1 MTSTPPFD
9 PPYGPSPSKQTLD
22 LFIEAVEDYAIFTL
36 DADGN
41 VASWNNGAQKI
52 KGYQPHDIIGRH
64 FSVFYTND
72 DLAIGKP
79 QRELEKA
86 KQNGRIEDEG
96 WRLRKDGSRFWANVV
111 ITAVYDRPGNLVGF
125 AKVTRDM
132 TERIK
137 LTELERSR
145 AVAAQAHIA
154 REDEQ
159 RRIARELHDDLGQQ
173 LIALKMEMSLL
184 QKSLAA
190 GACDAAAVARMSRL
204 ETRIDTLVG
213 SVRRIAA
220 DLRPPLLDD
229 LGLPA
234 AIEWIAND
242 VEQRHGFKVMPLL
255 DVREFEFN
263 VPAASSIFRIV
274 QEALNNVV
282 RHAQATHVSI
292 RLSFEHDTL
301 HLRIEDDGVGSELG
315 ASRDPASFGL
325 LGMGERVQMLGGK
338 ITFHSEPAAGFVIT
352 VAIPLANVGI
362 QPDGAENR

>member
-1 MTSTPPFD
+1 MTVMPSTDQPH
-9 PPYGPSPSKQTLD
+9 GLAPSNRTLE

-36 DADGN
+36 DAEGL

-52 KGYQPHDIIGRH
+52 KGYLPNEIIGRH
-64 FSVFYTND
+64 FSVFYTD
-72 DLAIGKP
+72 EDLAAQKP
-79 QRELEKA
+79 RQELAKA
-86 KQNGRIEDEG
+86 KQDGRVEDEG

-111 ITAVYDRPGNLVGF
+111 ITAVHDRQGNLVGF

-137 LTELERSR
+137 LAELERAL

-173 LIALKMEMSLL
+173 LVALKMEMSLL
-184 QKSLAA
+184 QKSLVAAA
-190 GACDAAAVARMSRL
+190 GDQAAVDRMSRL

-213 SVRRIAA
+213 SVRRIAS

-229 LGLPA
+229 LGLLA

-242 VEQRHGFKVMPLL
+242 VEQRHGFKVTPHL
-255 DVREFEFN
+255 DVGELEFN

-282 RHAQATHVSI
+282 RHAHATHVSI
-292 RLSFEHDTL
+292 RLFTEGTALSL
-301 HLRIEDDGVGSELG
+301 HIEDDGIGTTLG
-315 ASRDPASFGL
+315 VSRDRASFGL
-325 LGMGERVQMLGGK
+325 LGMGERVQLLGGE
-338 ITFHSEPAAGFVIT
+338 IAFQSEPGAGFGIAVSM
-352 VAIPLANVGI
+352 PLANVESTVNGDAI
-362 QPDGAENR
+362 R